1 MDTVEANVF
10 FFYMKFEDK
19 FKVILI
25 EILENYKSL
34 FLTELLF
41 GKNNDVKVFLM
52 EIRGDFKRLLIN
64 KF

>member
-1 MDTVEANVF
+1 
-10 FFYMKFEDK
+10 MKFEEK

-41 GKNNDVKVFLM
+41 RKNNDVKVFLDGDNGVTLKDCSSISS
-52 EIRGDFKRLLIN
+52 EIKKN
-64 KF
+64 